1 MFFRSIVCNEL
12 EVIMMDFVG
21 NLIELPSL
29 SLVPALKVA
38 MLSFR
43 FGSGPLIEPTC
54 ARFYNRVVP

>member
-43 FGSGPLIEPTC
+43 FGI
-54 ARFYNRVVP
+54 Y